1 MKRLLTVT
9 ALIETAAGLGLIL
22 MPSVVVRLLLGSELL
37 GAGISLGR
45 LTGVALLTLGIV
57 CWLASSDTQS
67 CAARGI
73 VTAMTLYHIGAVL
86 ILACAWSAVAS
97 RWHWFVAGGYSS
109 RGHGR
114 LVRHDTSAK
123 AGTCKSDSNSLGDP
137 STSPANKLTK
147 PNL

>member
-1 MKRLLTVT
+1 VKRLLTVT

-86 ILACAWSAVAS
+86 ILACAGLQLPAVGIGLWPAVILHAAMAVWCVTTLLQKQGRAS
-97 RWHWFVAGGYSS
+97 QI
-109 RGHGR
+109 
-114 LVRHDTSAK
+114 
-123 AGTCKSDSNSLGDP
+123 
-137 STSPANKLTK
+137 LTR
-147 PNL
+147 

>member
-9 ALIETAAGLGLIL
+9 ALIETATGLGLIL

-86 ILACAWSAVAS
+86 LLAATGLQSQSVGIGLWPAVILHAAVAV
-97 RWHWFVAGGYSS
+97 WCVTTLLQKQ
-109 RGHGR
+109 GR
-114 LVRHDTSAK
+114 ESQI
-123 AGTCKSDSNSLGDP
+123 
-137 STSPANKLTK
+137 LTR
-147 PNL
+147 